1 MCRRRGWGG
10 DQISRNSISSQ
21 PSKTHATTITAT
33 NGLLQ
38 LSQHHCR
45 PTSRWNR
52 AHPRAASRGPASR
65 PLGPVPPPT
74 PPPHPA
80 QCKVKAPARRRELL
94 HAWHTPP
101 PGPGALGPRH
111 GGRLDAPAPAPRSP
125 RSLTHVPAAP
135 APLARALA
143 QIPPP
148 VARPSPQRCCCG
160 NSIATSI
167 CQTATRGA
175 GRPRSGGAGAP
186 GRAGGGERPGQP
198 RASRP
203 PRPPP
208 PRHRFTE
215 RDIKGENGV
224 SGARGVLE

>member
-1 MCRRRGWGG
+1 MPFRGSPEHPGAAG
-10 DQISRNSISSQ
+10 DLEEEPGRNSDS
-21 PSKTHATTITAT
+21 
-33 NGLLQ
+33 L
-38 LSQHHCR
+38 
-45 PTSRWNR
+45 
-52 AHPRAASRGPASR
+52 
-65 PLGPVPPPT
+65 PL
-74 PPPHPA
+74 
-80 QCKVKAPARRRELL
+80 CRELL
-94 HAWHTPP
+94 SISLDSMTILQSSGVLRTGREWT
-101 PGPGALGPRH
+101 GAEKIKREDTQNSKNKVVQLLGSTSREWRC
-111 GGRLDAPAPAPRSP
+111 GEVLRRDQI
-125 RSLTHVPAAP
+125 HVPAAP

-167 CQTATRGA
+167 CQTATRRA
-175 GRPRSGGAGAP
+175 GRPHSGGAGAP

-198 RASRP
+198 RASRL

>member
-1 MCRRRGWGG
+1 MKRSGE
-10 DQISRNSISSQ
+10 
-21 PSKTHATTITAT
+21 
-33 NGLLQ
+33 
-38 LSQHHCR
+38 
-45 PTSRWNR
+45 
-52 AHPRAASRGPASR
+52 
-65 PLGPVPPPT
+65 
-74 PPPHPA
+74 
-80 QCKVKAPARRRELL
+80 KVRREDTQNSKNKVVQLL
-94 HAWHTPP
+94 
-101 PGPGALGPRH
+101 GSMSQERRCSDVLRCQI
-111 GGRLDAPAPAPRSP
+111 
-125 RSLTHVPAAP
+125 HVPAAP
-135 APLARALA
+135 APLAWALA

-148 VARPSPQRCCCG
+148 VARPSPQRCCCS